1 MMKKYVFRIIISL
14 MCLYVFIAKTYAV
27 FFFFSRHKCDYSILF
42 ADLVVLCACV
52 FLIFFFWGKSMN
64 IKYTLVWNL
73 ILLGS
78 VIMQLYSSLFNF
90 LTKNPMVDQNMILWA
105 YDVPNL
111 LSVSLLVI
119 TMVKM
124 RGHRKDS
131 LKKSQ

>member
-1 MMKKYVFRIIISL
+1 MKKFAFRIIISL
-14 MCLYVFIAKTYAV
+14 MCLYIFIAKTYAV
-27 FFFFSRHKCDYSILF
+27 FCFFSRHKCDYSILF

-78 VIMQLYSSLFNF
+78 VIIQLYSSLFNF
-90 LTKNPMVDQNMILWA
+90 LTKNPMVDQNMILWV

-119 TMVKM
+119 TMVKI
-124 RGHRKDS
+124 RGHKKDS

>member
-1 MMKKYVFRIIISL
+1 MKKFAFRIIISL

-27 FFFFSRHKCDYSILF
+27 FCFFSRHKCDYSILF

-52 FLIFFFWGKSMN
+52 FLTFFFWGKSMN

-78 VIMQLYSSLFNF
+78 VIIQLYSSLFNL

-124 RGHRKDS
+124 RGCRKDS

>member
-1 MMKKYVFRIIISL
+1 MKKFAFRIIISL

-27 FFFFSRHKCDYSILF
+27 FCFFSRHKCDYSILF

-78 VIMQLYSSLFNF
+78 VIMQSYSSLFNL

-124 RGHRKDS
+124 RGYRKDS

>member
-1 MMKKYVFRIIISL
+1 MKKFAFRIIISL

-27 FFFFSRHKCDYSILF
+27 FCFFSRHKCDYSILF

-52 FLIFFFWGKSMN
+52 FLMFFFWGKSMN

-78 VIMQLYSSLFNF
+78 VIMQSYSSLFNL

-124 RGHRKDS
+124 RGCRKDS

>member
-1 MMKKYVFRIIISL
+1 MKKFAFRIIISL

-27 FFFFSRHKCDYSILF
+27 FCFFSRHKCDYSILF

-52 FLIFFFWGKSMN
+52 FLMFFFWGKSMN

-78 VIMQLYSSLFNF
+78 VIMQLYSSLFNL

-124 RGHRKDS
+124 RGCRKDS

>member
-1 MMKKYVFRIIISL
+1 MKKYVFRILISL
-14 MCLYVFIAKTYAV
+14 ICLYVFIAKTYAV
-27 FFFFSRHKCDYSILF
+27 FCFFSRHKCDYSILF

>member
-1 MMKKYVFRIIISL
+1 MKKFAFRIIISL

-27 FFFFSRHKCDYSILF
+27 FCFFSRHKCDYSILF

-52 FLIFFFWGKSMN
+52 FLMFFFWGKSMN

-78 VIMQLYSSLFNF
+78 VIMQSYSSLFNL

-124 RGHRKDS
+124 RGYRKDS